1 MMASVG
7 KAGSQISKPK
17 KGSGVGADGDGDE
30 ARWRE
35 EMGEGRLGVVLGEE
49 VVVDIFVFFP
59 PFFFSFLVME
69 IRLEMLG
76 WMDGW
81 MAKVKFGDQI
91 MEKFTWEGRRLWEFD
106 VLNSFEGGYLGIFY
120 LSLFLD
126 FFGVG
131 RSMGSMS
138 TLPWLRNG
146 WMRRLNG
153 WYICPC
159 LWAFKLLS
167 GIRENAVEMWVELF
181 FSIFFVLLVPMIFY

>member
-106 VLNSFEGGYLGIFY
+106 VLNFFEGGYLGI
-120 LSLFLD
+120 L
-126 FFGVG
+126 
-131 RSMGSMS
+131 
-138 TLPWLRNG
+138 LP
-146 WMRRLNG
+146 
-153 WYICPC
+153 
-159 LWAFKLLS
+159 
-167 GIRENAVEMWVELF
+167 
-181 FSIFFVLLVPMIFY
+181 FFVSTFFWCGEKYGKYEHVTLVKKRVDEKVERLVYLPMFTGSKRGD